1 MRRERILLFISLGV
15 NVVLIGALLA
25 TRHQSTQAQAELA
38 AIQREF
44 ARQAA
49 VVADLESAA
58 KRRATSQ
65 PPAVLDAELV
75 ELARLR
81 NEVTRLRNAQRTAD
95 LATNTPPAH
104 RAPATLPTPV
114 TPSPPVTKLTSTVSA
129 QVPLGQALAL
139 GGWAGSELGQR
150 IIGFI
155 TPATDVNA
163 PGQVLLQT
171 HLLTVP
177 DRLLDRLGL
186 QDLRTDQAASQATAG
201 LDPARLAAL
210 LKLADQ
216 QTGVSVLS
224 TPRVLTANG
233 QAAQISVTQAQPDGT
248 QTGPVINLTPTLDA
262 AGTSVRLDVGLE
274 LNLPVPA
281 KP

>member
-95 LATNTPPAH
+95 LATNTPPAR

-139 GGWAGSELGQR
+139 GGWAGAELGQR

-210 LKLADQ
+210 LKLAHQ